1 MFFGGDFGLKLKL
14 NITNG
19 IIGQLM
25 QLMSETSLDSNLTGF
40 VLANH
45 RSNLSIESYEI
56 KIYCRGVF
64 KSILGILMTTFSIQR
79 SYLVGLDSMYPLL
92 IKLDLQCV

>member
-40 VLANH
+40 VLANY

-64 KSILGILMTTFSIQR
+64 KKYSWNPNDNFFHPKVISCWIGFNVPPI
-79 SYLVGLDSMYPLL
+79 D
-92 IKLDLQCV
+92 